1 MDIKKIKK
9 IINLVTESNL
19 KELEIKSNNEFI
31 RIISG
36 RQCAPEIVS
45 SHSFCSP
52 MIALPTENGLPPP
65 SSPEINT
72 KAGHNI
78 ESPIVGT
85 IYLSSSPNTKNF
97 VEIGQKINV
106 GDTLCLIEAMKTFNK
121 IEILRA

>member
-1 MDIKKIKK
+1 
-9 IINLVTESNL
+9 
-19 KELEIKSNNEFI
+19 
-31 RIISG
+31 
-36 RQCAPEIVS
+36 
-45 SHSFCSP
+45 

-121 IEILRA
+121 IETDRAGTIIAILVKNGQPVEYGQPLFTIE